1 MRRSAGSPSG
11 GPTRRVLLLLNPGA
25 GRARALRH
33 AQLRIEEH
41 HGLQVDLIVPDPNE
55 QRTQFDQA
63 RAAVEEGVDVV
74 VVCGGDGMVSAGVNL
89 VALRG
94 IPLGI
99 IPAGS
104 GNDFARAAG
113 MPRRDEAALQRVLH
127 ALSQPQLQ
135 VRAVDALRLQVEAH
149 GEASG
154 GDRVAGGDR
163 GSEGDDGEGGG
174 ARGRWVANSV
184 NIGFDARVNQRAN
197 AQRRTPRQL
206 RYLVALAQE
215 VPRFAPMKFDAEFD
229 DAAVAHLDSALVCI
243 QNGATIGGGIPLAPG
258 ARIDDG
264 WAEVSQVAPLSRAGL
279 LALFPLLMLRMHR
292 WLTPLTRLRA
302 RSIRIRVPAGAPVFA
317 DGDQFLSGE
326 HTGAEEVWVSAELV
340 PGAVKLLG

>member
-1 MRRSAGSPSG
+1 MRRSAGSSAG

-25 GRARALRH
+25 GQARALRH
-33 AQLRIEEH
+33 AQRRIQEH
-41 HGLQVDLIVPDPNE
+41 QGLHVDLIVPDPRD

-74 VVCGGDGMVSAGVNL
+74 VVCGGDGMVSSGVNL

-113 MPRRDEAALQRVLH
+113 IPRRCEPALQRVLN
-127 ALSQPQLQ
+127 ALSQPQPP
-135 VRAVDALRLQVEAH
+135 VRAVDALRLQMEAH
-149 GEASG
+149 DDDA
-154 GDRVAGGDR
+154 AGGDH
-163 GSEGDDGEGGG
+163 DDGDG
-174 ARGRWVANSV
+174 ARGRWAANSV

-197 AQRRTPRQL
+197 AQPKIPRQL

-215 VPRFAPMKFDAEFD
+215 VPRFSPLKFEAEFD
-229 DAAVAHLDSALVCI
+229 DAAAAHLDSALVCI

-264 WAEVSQVAPLSRAGL
+264 RAEVSHVAPLSRAGL

-292 WLTPLTRLRA
+292 RLTPLTTLRA
-302 RSIRIRVPAGAPVFA
+302 RRIRIRVPVGAPVFA

-326 HTGAEEVWVSAELV
+326 GTGADRAWVSVELV
-340 PGAVKLLG
+340 PGAVELLG